1 MKQVISKNGKVY
13 CESTVPYDK
22 KTIAAMKAAGYKV
35 KEVK

>member
-35 KEVK
+35 KEVE